1 MRFVKGMLVGGM
13 LSAGIALICAD
24 GMCDNKK
31 KMIKKGKQ
39 LVRKFGMM

>member
-1 MRFVKGMLVGGM
+1 MSFVKGMLVGGM